1 MRAPRTTLPADLHGL
16 PGRVGSVGS
25 PRRRGPAAALGALLA
40 VALAAPLAADDSTFF
55 TDNVP
60 PNVVLLIDTSYSMR
74 EIMYHPDFDSAD
86 STCALFGYVA
96 PDAGGPTGGSGDLV
110 DDEGRGTHYNCD
122 SNTDHCRFE
131 LDENSHGDFVHTHD
145 VTCPDDSTR
154 ESGYYVREFCG
165 NERKL
170 YVDGRT
176 RCDGWAQ
183 TWYSEW
189 YAEWL
194 FSDAADGYWVD
205 TDGNDENTS
214 SDVNMLDAHENG
226 VDFLTGDTFA
236 LYKRSRLTAARQIA
250 KEVIYQTN
258 SNCGFGN
265 EDGCTNFSDRV
276 RFGTAEFR
284 GSHGGFVT
292 AAVEDYSVNKDD
304 VDAALDAMRP
314 DDSTPLA
321 ESLFQIYTYFMS
333 RDSSEL
339 PLGQDGSTYFP
350 EYEYQESN
358 GNNDPADAPGDPLEC
373 PDGSN
378 TCPCQKHFVI
388 LISDGDPFNDHFTTS
403 DDETEGFD
411 DFDELIGETYLT
423 GDVQPET
430 GLLSNGT
437 RYLDDI
443 AYFMNTNDFR
453 PDDNDQEGVQ
463 TIDVYTVGF
472 NLDSATIGGAL
483 LDNTAAVANGQ
494 SFFGTQS
501 DEIRDALVESIS
513 EIIEKTQ
520 SFTAATVPASRTTD
534 GNNFYST
541 FFVPSSDSPFW
552 EGHLKNFKF
561 DLNGDILTADDKC
574 AIGESPTDPP
584 CPTSG
589 LLRTTADAVWDAADG
604 VPAPVD
610 RELYT
615 GDGAT
620 SFGASPTRWFQESG
634 GVVTT
639 TLNYFDL
646 GLDTAP
652 GADLTQDPYNLTNPA
667 TALQLGDLASK
678 LISNAAGCLFG
689 GYLGVNCSPRT
700 NSDGVV
706 SLLGDIF
713 HSNPVVVGSPNAR
726 INDPTYVAFS
736 EDYRTRDRVIYAGS
750 NDGWLHGFLA
760 GEWQTT
766 GGSPPAPL
774 IPPRHDR
781 GTGEEIFGF
790 MPSETREKY
799 WELPISMNA
808 GSRDFF
814 GPDGTAVAADVWM
827 YRQISSGALSSV
839 LSTPISTT
847 KQKEQWRTV
856 LVGGLREGGRS
867 YYALDVTDPSATAYP
882 GYLWEFPCDD
892 CGSAVNPGSATA
904 IGALGS
910 RSPGDMLAD
919 TWSDP
924 VITRVRVAVDGEA
937 GGHDRWV
944 AVVGGGYSPCGDPN
958 TAVYWEQAG
967 GERCDAS
974 NADSVRGRAIFMIDI
989 TTGELLAA
997 KTFTPSD
1004 VSMNGGQVGYDEFE
1018 YAFPSQPAVFDVD
1031 FDGYADVIYI
1041 GDLGGRMW
1049 KWVVRDIGDDPIN
1062 NTAGDKS
1069 LGQPDWPF
1077 ELFFQGAP
1085 SGTGGVGDHFQSF
1098 FFPPTATLKGS
1109 SLVLVFGAGERAD
1122 PDAGN
1127 VDNDDSNNNHLYVVK
1142 DTDPYLLQTP
1152 PPATITESDL
1162 IDIREVDAGNN
1173 SCSDVTNGKGYFIT
1187 ARDREK
1193 FVTNSVIFLGSVITG
1208 SFLPSDPSAATC
1220 DTSGNSFLY
1229 RFGLSCGDPEADPSA
1244 TGEENQ
1250 RRKSI
1255 GGGLPTRPRVSVGDL
1270 NSGGS
1275 NGGCNNKVVVITSD
1289 GGIENDCPGPIPTSG
1304 INIRSWRER

>member
-1 MRAPRTTLPADLHGL
+1 MRAPRTLPPNGL
-16 PGRVGSVGS
+16 PRL
-25 PRRRGPAAALGALLA
+25 RGPAAALGALLA
-40 VALAAPLAADDSTFF
+40 LALAAPLAADDSTFF

-60 PNVVLLIDTSYSMR
+60 PNVVLLIDTSFSMR

-96 PDAGGPTGGSGDLV
+96 PNAGGPIDGNGDLV
-110 DDEGRGTHYNCD
+110 DDEGRNIHYNCD
-122 SNTDHCRFE
+122 SNTDHCRLE
-131 LDENSHGDFVHTHD
+131 INHNSHGDFVNTHD
-145 VTCPDDSTR
+145 ATCPDGSTR

-176 RCDGWAQ
+176 TCDGAT

-189 YAEWL
+189 YLEWL
-194 FSDAADGYWVD
+194 FSDAADGYWID
-205 TDGNDENTS
+205 TDGSDTNTS
-214 SDVNMLDAHENG
+214 TDVDMLDAHENG
-226 VDFLTGDTFA
+226 VDFLTGDPFA

-250 KEVIYQTN
+250 KEVIFQTN
-258 SNCGFGN
+258 SNCAQGTAGS
-265 EDGCTNFSDRV
+265 CTNFSDRV

-292 AAVEDYSVNKDD
+292 AAVDDYSANRT
-304 VDAALDAMRP
+304 ALDDALDDMRP
-314 DDSTPLA
+314 NDSTPLG

-333 RDSSEL
+333 RDTSEL
-339 PLGQDGSTYFP
+339 PVGQDGSTVFP
-350 EYEYQESN
+350 VYEYQESN
-358 GNNDPADAPGDPLEC
+358 GDNDPGDAPGDPIQC
-373 PDGSN
+373 PDGSS

-403 DDETEGFD
+403 GDETEGFD
-411 DFDELIGETYLT
+411 DFDELIGYAFLT
-423 GDVQPET
+423 GDPQPET

-443 AYFMNTNDFR
+443 AFFMNTQDFR
-453 PDDNDQEGVQ
+453 PDENDQEGLQ

-472 NLDSATIGGAL
+472 NLDESTIGGAL
-483 LDNTAAVANGQ
+483 LRSTADNANGEA
-494 SFFGTQS
+494 FFGTQA
-501 DEIRDALVESIS
+501 DEIRRALVDSIS

-541 FFVPSSDSPFW
+541 FFVPSNDSPYW

-561 DLNGDILTADDKC
+561 DLNGDILTDDDKC
-574 AIGESPTDPP
+574 AIGETPTDPP

-604 VPAPVD
+604 VPAPID
-610 RELYT
+610 RNLLT
-615 GDGAT
+615 GAGAT
-620 SFGASPTRWFQESG
+620 SLGAAPKPWFTESG

-639 TLNYFDL
+639 TLNRFDL

-652 GADLTQDPYNLTNPA
+652 AASLTEAPFNLPDPA
-667 TALQLGDLASK
+667 TTLQLDTLTLA
-678 LISNAAGCLFG
+678 LISNVAGCQFG
-689 GYLGVNCSPRT
+689 TLLGINCDPRT

-706 SLLGDIF
+706 SLLADIF

-726 INDPTYVAFS
+726 INDPAYVAFS
-736 EDYRTRDRVIYAGS
+736 ADYRERDRMIYAGS
-750 NDGWLHGFLA
+750 NDGLLHGFLA
-760 GEWQTT
+760 GEWQTDD
-766 GGSPPAPL
+766 GGTPPQPL
-774 IPPRHDR
+774 VPPRHDR

-790 MPSETREKY
+790 MPSAIREKI
-799 WELPISMNA
+799 WALPISMNGGGA
-808 GSRDFF
+808 RDFF
-814 GPDGTAVAADVWM
+814 GADGTAVAADVWM
-827 YRQISSGALSSV
+827 YRSISSGALSSV
-839 LSTPISTT
+839 LSPAVSTT

-867 YYALDVTDPSATAYP
+867 YYALDVTDPDAAVFP
-882 GYLWEFPCDD
+882 AYLWEFPCDD
-892 CGSAVNPGSATA
+892 CGNAVNPGSATG
-904 IGALGS
+904 ITALGG
-910 RSPGDMLAD
+910 RSPADLLAQ

-924 VITRVRVAVDGEA
+924 VITRVRVAVEGQT

-944 AVVGGGYSPCGDPN
+944 ALVGGGYDVCGDPN
-958 TAVYWEQAG
+958 TSAYWQQAG

-974 NADSVRGRAIFMIDI
+974 DPDSLRGRGIFMIDI

-997 KTFTPSD
+997 KAYSPSD
-1004 VSMNGGQVGYDEFE
+1004 ATSGGAQIGYDEMK
-1018 YAFPSQPAVFDVD
+1018 YAFASQPAVFDID

-1041 GDLGGRMW
+1041 GDLGGQMW
-1049 KWVVRDIGDDPIN
+1049 KWVVGDIGDDPIN
-1062 NTAGDKS
+1062 NSTSDRS
-1069 LGQPDWPF
+1069 LAQPDWDF
-1077 ELFFQGAP
+1077 DLFFEGEPEGSAGA
-1085 SGTGGVGDHFQSF
+1085 GDHFQSF
-1098 FFPPTATLKGS
+1098 FFPPTATLKGRK
-1109 SLVLVFGAGERAD
+1109 LILVFGAGERAD
-1122 PDAGN
+1122 PDAGSIDA
-1127 VDNDDSNNNHLYVVK
+1127 VTDDHLDTDNNHLYVVK
-1142 DTDPYLLQTP
+1142 DVDPRLVVGTP
-1152 PPATITESDL
+1152 SATPTRGESDL
-1162 IDIREVDAGNN
+1162 VPIGLVDDGTKT
-1173 SCSDVTNGKGYFIT
+1173 CSDVANASGYFLT

-1220 DTSGNSFLY
+1220 DTSGDSFLY
-1229 RFGLSCGDPEADPSA
+1229 NFDLACG
-1244 TGEENQ
+1244 TGEYQSNAGTEDDK
-1250 RRKSI
+1250 RRKAI

-1270 NSGGS
+1270 NSGGA